1 MQENRILLVNH
12 GMYGN
17 EGYFWSPPGGGIAF
31 GEPAHEALVREFREE
46 TGLFVKPGRLL
57 FVNEHIQSPL
67 HAIELFFEI
76 EFFDGTLLAGTD
88 PELTTDGQIIRG
100 VRFMTWEELTAF
112 SAQQRHRI
120 FSQVTSLAGILELN
134 KYIAGENGRSND

>member
-1 MQENRILLVNH
+1 
-12 GMYGN
+12 MYGK

-31 GEPAHEALVREFREE
+31 GEPAHEALAREFREE
-46 TGLFVKPGRLL
+46 TGLLVKPGRLL

-76 EFFDGTLLAGTD
+76 ESFDGTLLAGTD
-88 PELTTDGQIIRG
+88 PELTTDGQIIRD

-112 SAQQRHRI
+112 SAMQRHRI
-120 FSQVTSLAGILELN
+120 FGQVTSLAGILELN